1 MLRFALQQ
9 FLGIKLDMNRVF
21 GKKVIEVKGAAAGA
35 GVHEGD
41 LLLEVNGH
49 VIKGNV
55 DIRTLLFKGTEG
67 EGCNSLKFMRAEYLE
82 KKSTSRLRKVFPVSC

>member
-1 MLRFALQQ
+1 
-9 FLGIKLDMNRVF
+9 FLGINLDMNRVF

-49 VIKGNV
+49 VIKGYV

-67 EGCNSLKFMRAEYLE
+67 EGYNSLKFMRAEYLE